1 MTVYLS
7 INTHPPQK
15 KTRNTRIYLKVVAR
29 VLWGSCNGFSLEL
42 LYLVVWF
49 VVWFVY
55 FSILFDRYA
64 MVCYMSAFA
73 PPKILRPKG
82 LGVVRAI
89 ARTVQ
94 WLFSLLLYLSP
105 PPKYSFLNPEKIWK
119 IGGDDFVWG
128 CLLYNNQFHNVWQV
142 FYMSSPQKSFW
153 HLHTCP
159 GVGIGKVFNHT
170 QQFF

>member
-1 MTVYLS
+1 MWNMTHQSWWRRGGPLVGWLFTFQL
-7 INTHPPQK
+7 IPTPPQK

-73 PPKILRPKG
+73 PPKILRPKDWG
-82 LGVVRAI
+82 WWGQLPE
-89 ARTVQ
+89 
-94 WLFSLLLYLSP
+94 LFNDYFHCYCTCHPP

-119 IGGDDFVWG
+119 NRGWWL
-128 CLLYNNQFHNVWQV
+128 C
-142 FYMSSPQKSFW
+142 
-153 HLHTCP
+153 
-159 GVGIGKVFNHT
+159 VGLFT
-170 QQFF
+170 LQ

>member
-7 INTHPPQK
+7 INTHPPK
-15 KTRNTRIYLKVVAR
+15 KNKKHKNIFK
-29 VLWGSCNGFSLEL
+29 GSCQSFVGQLQRFFLGIVVSCCMICCVICLLFNIIWQVRYGMLHVSL
-42 LYLVVWF
+42 
-49 VVWFVY
+49 
-55 FSILFDRYA
+55 
-64 MVCYMSAFA
+64 C
-73 PPKILRPKG
+73 PPKNSSTKRIG
-82 LGVVRAI
+82 GGEGNCQNCSMIIFTAI
-89 ARTVQ
+89 VPVT
-94 WLFSLLLYLSP
+94 

>member
-1 MTVYLS
+1 MTHQSWWRRGGPLVGWLFTFQL
-7 INTHPPQK
+7 IPTPPQK

-119 IGGDDFVWG
+119 NRGWWL
-128 CLLYNNQFHNVWQV
+128 C
-142 FYMSSPQKSFW
+142 
-153 HLHTCP
+153 
-159 GVGIGKVFNHT
+159 VGLFT
-170 QQFF
+170 LQ